1 MLIAFNVGPLV
12 KTLTECRLPPIDTD
26 IEPSMPP

>member
-12 KTLTECRLPPIDTD
+12 KTLTEWCLPPIDTD